1 MPQALD
7 GPRVSALI
15 KDCPPLDANSAYCN
29 LLQCT
34 HFADSC
40 MVAERQDQLAGWL
53 SGYRLPSAPEQFF
66 VWQIAIHPSSR
77 GTGLASRMLAEMLER
92 DAMAGVDTLLASI
105 TERNTASWQL
115 FSAFARRHG
124 AEMTRHP
131 MFDAQAHFAGR
142 HETEHLVAI
151 ALPSRHRPSRSSQLQ
166 SEEI

>member
-1 MPQALD
+1 
-7 GPRVSALI
+7 
-15 KDCPPLDANSAYCN
+15 
-29 LLQCT
+29 
-34 HFADSC
+34 
-40 MVAERQDQLAGWL
+40 MVAERQDQLVGWL

-77 GTGLASRMLAEMLER
+77 GTGLASRMLAEMLDR
-92 DAMAGVDTLLASI
+92 DTMAGVDTLLATI

-151 ALPSRHRPSRSSQLQ
+151 ALPSRHRPTRSSQLQ